1 MPQMYKVFIKEKR
14 IIFTNNQQ
22 DVDKIDS
29 YLKFAFFSKDILS
42 TLIKLLEYDKKLSNV
57 IFLVNDVEECFN
69 QFKSFFTVIEAAGGV
84 VKNAND
90 ETLFIY
96 RLDKWDL
103 PKGKIEKGERVD
115 EAAIR
120 EVEEECAVSG
130 LVIKKQ
136 LNDCYHVYHLKDK
149 PILKKTYWFEML
161 TDFDGKLIPQQEE
174 GIEKVEWLTD
184 KQIEEVV
191 LKNTYASIADF
202 LACL

>member
-1 MPQMYKVFIKEKR
+1 MYKVFIKEKR
-14 IIFTNNQQ
+14 IVFTNNQHH
-22 DVDKIDS
+22 VDKLDS
-29 YLKFAFFSKDILS
+29 YLKFTFFSIDILP
-42 TLIKLLEYDKKLSNV
+42 TLLNLLEHDKKLSNV
-57 IFLVNDVEECFN
+57 IFLVNDVEECFE

-84 VKNAND
+84 VKNANN

-103 PKGKIEKGERVD
+103 PKGKIEKGEQVE
-115 EAAIR
+115 EAALR

-136 LNDCYHVYHLKDK
+136 LNDCYHIYHLKEK
-149 PILKKTYWFEML
+149 PILKRTFWFEMF

-174 GIEKVEWLTD
+174 GIEKVEWLTN

-202 LACL
+202 LNCM

>member
-1 MPQMYKVFIKEKR
+1 MYKVFIKEKR